1 VERIRV
7 ASVDDT
13 EAILDIYAPFCLP
26 DAIASFELAPPSL
39 EEMRKRITSILT
51 KYPFLVYEVDK
62 KVVGYASASQYH
74 VRAAYDWSVTVSIY
88 LLETARGLGVGRKLY
103 TALFQI
109 LRKQNFFNAYAGI
122 TIPNP
127 ASIGLHQ
134 SMGFVEV
141 GLTPKVGYKAGQWLD
156 VALLCLELQPH
167 VADPRA
173 PISFPEL
180 SGDLLISG

>member
-7 ASVDDT
+7 ASAEDA

-26 DAIASFELAPPSL
+26 EAIASFEYVPPSC
-39 EEMRKRITSILT
+39 EEMRKRITSTLA
-51 KYPFLVYEVDK
+51 KYPWLVYEVDN
-62 KVVGYASASQYH
+62 KVVGYASASQYN
-74 VRAAYDWSVTVSIY
+74 VRPAYDWSVTVSIY
-88 LLETARGLGVGRKLY
+88 LHETARGLGVGRKLY
-103 TALFQI
+103 TELFEI

-127 ASIGLHQ
+127 ASLGLHK

-141 GLTPKVGYKAGQWLD
+141 GLTPNVGYKAGQWLD

-167 VADPRA
+167 VLEPLA
-173 PISFPEL
+173 PIVFPEL